1 MIINQPGAAFY
12 FDGAKFVIGEAIVGT
27 AESEYEGLIGS
38 IYEIR
43 DGEDKET
50 ENKPPDLYCSF
61 EPPVHPSDIK
71 KL

>member
-38 IYEIR
+38 I
-43 DGEDKET
+43 
-50 ENKPPDLYCSF
+50 
-61 EPPVHPSDIK
+61 
-71 KL
+71 